1 MQKVRAKIEDEDRAR
16 ITRIDRHTKSHDEK
30 SSLFK
35 NRFEISLIINLTL
48 STNPIRPFQGVS
60 VPIFAHGEESTK
72 SRSTPLPPLFSPDE
86 DVFQQLLSDEAVG
99 PGRALRGPSV
109 QSAVD
114 GVQFRAQ
121 LASDV
126 EPPIA
131 HEHCLAEL
139 RAVRAQERCLASVY
153 VAIMP
158 RLASRLHVRE
168 EAWIGL
174 VVAVEIRVRHLA
186 QHGIIGASSTC
197 KQKKRIFDKLVR
209 FFFEF
214 LEIFVQI

>member
-1 MQKVRAKIEDEDRAR
+1 M
-16 ITRIDRHTKSHDEK
+16 SPYP
-30 SSLFK
+30 SLLTER
-35 NRFEISLIINLTL
+35 NRRNLEAL
-48 STNPIRPFQGVS
+48 PS
-60 VPIFAHGEESTK
+60 
-72 SRSTPLPPLFSPDE
+72 LPPSFPPDE
-86 DVFQQLLSDEAVG
+86 DVFQQLLGDEAVG

-214 LEIFVQI
+214 LEIFVQILIRFFFEFLEIFIFKSIG